1 LIDSISMAF
10 ALKVNAL
17 TFVFHPFLNTERPHM
32 SGFLLRPR
40 ISPVVKR
47 CAIFMVWA
55 CAGAWL
61 GAVHAQEWA
70 PNKPVRIIVPIVGS
84 TNDVLARLLAP
95 KLSEVLGQ
103 PVLVDNKPGAGGNLG
118 ADWVAKAA
126 PDGHTLLIGYNGPMA
141 INVSLFDKMP
151 YDPIKD
157 LAPITL
163 AVKSP
168 QYLVAHPG
176 SGLQSVQDL
185 VTQARA
191 NPAKFSYGSVA
202 VGSASHLT
210 MEMLK
215 MAAGVQITHVPYK
228 GAAPAVTDLIAGN
241 IQVAFFVPGNVQQ
254 FAKDGRLKLLAVSGT
269 KRFKSTPQ
277 VPTLIEAGYKDFE
290 ATSWIGLLTTG
301 GTPKPIIER
310 YHRELVKI
318 LQSPEIRQKL
328 EDMEFEVIASNPDQF
343 AAWIAT
349 EIPRWGKVI
358 KATGAKAD

>member
-1 LIDSISMAF
+1 MNGLPFFKLIQTS
-10 ALKVNAL
+10 
-17 TFVFHPFLNTERPHM
+17 
-32 SGFLLRPR
+32 LR
-40 ISPVVKR
+40 R
-47 CAIFMVWA
+47 CASATVVL
-55 CAGAWL
+55 GAISF
-61 GAVHAQEWA
+61 AVHAQTPEWA
-70 PNKPVRIIVPIVGS
+70 PTKPVRIIVPIVGS

-103 PVLVDNKPGAGGNLG
+103 PVLVENKPGAGGNLG
-118 ADWVAKAA
+118 ADMVAKAA

-151 YDPIKD
+151 YDPVKD

-254 FAKDGRLKLLAVSGT
+254 FAKDGRLRLLGVSGT

-328 EDMEFEVIASNPDQF
+328 EDMEFEVLASNPDQF